1 MNRPVTCAVLDDEAP
16 ARHLLCQYIAML
28 PHQLELIGSFENPE
42 AFQKERI
49 FKEVE
54 LLFLDIRMPGYD
66 GFELLNFMHKR
77 PQVIVITAYDEYA
90 LKGYTFNLVDYILKP
105 ASFERFAQAVNKA
118 VEMIQWQSN
127 INNEVMIENDFFWLR
142 SDRKLHKIYLN
153 DIEYIESS
161 KEFLI
166 VHLTKSKLIIRL
178 SFNQL
183 FKLLPEN
190 RFIQIH
196 KSYAISIE
204 KIKSFS
210 KTEVVISKKTL
221 PVGQKFRTRF
231 LEQLKIEPEG
241 QLS

>member
-1 MNRPVTCAVLDDEAP
+1 MNRLITCAVLDDEAP

-28 PHQLELIGSFENPE
+28 PHQLELIGSFESSE
-42 AFQKERI
+42 IFQKEHKS
-49 FKEVE
+49 KEVE
-54 LLFLDIRMPGYD
+54 LLFLDIQMPGYD
-66 GFELLNFMHKR
+66 GFELLNYINKR

-105 ASFERFAQAVNKA
+105 APFERFAQAVNKA
-118 VEMIQWQSN
+118 IKLIRWQTNSDQET
-127 INNEVMIENDFFWLR
+127 IIDNDFIWLR

-166 VHLTKSKLIIRL
+166 IHLSKSKLIIRL

-183 FKLLPEN
+183 FNLLSED

-196 KSYAISIE
+196 KSYVISIE

-210 KTEVVISKKTL
+210 KTEVVVSKKTL

-231 LEQLKIEPEG
+231 LHLLKIASER
-241 QLS
+241 QFS